1 MPSTRPPVTTGD
13 TAGAG
18 TLDSVP
24 SGRAVTVTATRGDTG
39 LVRRLAELGVR
50 RGESVLPLHR
60 TAGGGRLVAV
70 GDSRVA
76 LAREVLRAVDVAE
89 DVAEDVEPP
98 ASPGT
103 AAGGRS

>member
-1 MPSTRPPVTTGD
+1 MPSPQQPEAAGD
-13 TAGAG
+13 VAGAG
-18 TLDSVP
+18 TLDSEP
-24 SGRAVTVTATRGDTG
+24 CGSALTVTATRGDAG

-76 LAREVLRAVDVAE
+76 LAREVLRAVA
-89 DVAEDVEPP
+89 VAEDVE
-98 ASPGT
+98 AAAAPGS

>member
-1 MPSTRPPVTTGD
+1 VSTGD

-50 RGESVLPLHR
+50 RGEAVLPLHR

-89 DVAEDVEPP
+89 DVEAP
-98 ASPGT
+98 AAPGT
-103 AAGGRS
+103 APGGRS

>member
-1 MPSTRPPVTTGD
+1 MPRPQQPPVATGD
-13 TAGAG
+13 AVGAG

-24 SGRAVTVTATRGDTG
+24 CGRAVTVTATRGDAG
-39 LVRRLAELGVR
+39 LVRRLAELGLR

-76 LAREVLRAVDVAE
+76 LAREVLRAVAVAE
-89 DVAEDVEPP
+89 DGAAP
-98 ASPGT
+98 AAPGT
-103 AAGGRS
+103 AVGDGP

>member
-1 MPSTRPPVTTGD
+1 MPSPQQPEATGD
-13 TAGAG
+13 VAGAG

-24 SGRAVTVTATRGDTG
+24 CGRAVTVTATRGDAG

-76 LAREVLRAVDVAE
+76 LAREVLRAVA
-89 DVAEDVEPP
+89 VAEDVE
-98 ASPGT
+98 AAAAPGS